1 MKLLISLLILS
12 ASLCAQVFTI
22 QGTVHDAVSGK
33 PLPYANIRVAESGT
47 GAAANTEG
55 NFLLKLPSG
64 EYTLIATF
72 IGYISDSI
80 KVQLPQSQ
88 KTLHF
93 KLAPS
98 TVTLS
103 DVIVLPGEN
112 PALAIIK
119 KAVLRKKERE
129 GSLYRYQNNTYSKLI
144 VESDQQNLMIGSS
157 SVGVSANTESTD
169 SSELNIN
176 AIFENAS
183 ENYFRKPGS
192 KKEIIRG
199 RKQTANI
206 PSYVNTLTGGRII
219 QDFYSNDVAFFG
231 VSLVSPISDDALDYY
246 FFYIADTLSIDN
258 KNIYRI
264 AVTPDNPN
272 NPGFEGSIDVFDGT
286 FDLAGVSLTLNRA
299 ANPGGIFDSVRVNQS
314 FLTYGKSGFTMPVDY
329 RLSARVSLLGFI
341 KIGFSLNSIMYD
353 YLLNEDAS
361 FSDDVFNS
369 ALITVT
375 TDADEADSTFWEK
388 IQVIPATGKEVLAYQ
403 RIDSLSQIPIS
414 FWDRFS
420 FLSPTIQVSD
430 NVSISA
436 PLGMYHFNRV
446 EGNSLDYSVFVYDLW
461 KQRINTSVSA
471 SYGFADKRFKGTLNG
486 SVLLGDYR
494 TQRFYFSLHR
504 KLTELFEPGAPPY
517 GDFFTSLNSLL
528 SKYEFTDYFYS
539 EGIKIGYSDELIPYL
554 NGRLSFEN
562 RTDRSATVNSDF
574 SFFNRDKQYP
584 AVQPIDPVRLN
595 LITVGFT
602 FNPAPY
608 IEDGMFRRR
617 TGMRDFRFSL
627 SGDAT
632 LSGKKT
638 FGSEADFTIYT
649 ASLNTAFRLFRT
661 HTLSVD
667 IRGFYANNPLPFQML
682 QALPGNIDL
691 SAQRGTFR
699 TAGYHKVAGDQS
711 AMVFLEY
718 DFSDRLFK
726 TLNVP
731 LLKDMDIQFSAF
743 LNGTITSL
751 SDKNAIH
758 RGKVKEYARPFYEA
772 GFTIG
777 HLLFPVQLS
786 FAWKLNQRDENNF
799 RIGLTSFIFD

>member
-1 MKLLISLLILS
+1 MKLLTLFLFLS

-22 QGTVHDAVSGK
+22 QGKVTDAATAK
-33 PLPYANIRVAESGT
+33 PLPYANVRVAGSGT
-47 GAAANTEG
+47 GAAANPEG
-55 NFLLKLPSG
+55 YFLLKLPAG

-72 IGYISDSI
+72 IGYVSDTITTRVS
-80 KVQLPQSQ
+80 QSQ
-88 KTLHF
+88 TAVDF
-93 KLAPS
+93 RLAPS
-98 TVTLS
+98 SVTLS
-103 DVIVLPGEN
+103 DVIVTPGGN

-119 KAVLRKKERE
+119 KAVARKKERE
-129 GSLYRYQNNTYSKLI
+129 ASLFRYQNSAYSKLI
-144 VESDQQNLMIGSS
+144 VESDQENLLVGSNS
-157 SVGVSANTESTD
+157 IGVSANTESIDT
-169 SSELNIN
+169 SELNIN

-183 ENYFRKPGS
+183 QNYFQKPGN
-192 KKEIIRG
+192 KKEIISG

-231 VSLVSPISDDALDYY
+231 SSLVSPISDDALDYY
-246 FFYIADTLSIDN
+246 FFYIADTLSVDN
-258 KNIYRI
+258 KNLYRI
-264 AVTPDNPN
+264 ALTPDNPN
-272 NPGFEGSIDVFDGT
+272 NPGFDGFIDIFDGT
-286 FDLAGVSLTLNRA
+286 FDLASVNLTLNRP
-299 ANPGGIFDSVRVNQS
+299 ANPGGIFDSIRVNQS
-314 FLTYGKSGFTMPVDY
+314 FLSFGKSGFTMPVDY
-329 RLSARVSLLGFI
+329 RLSARVSLLGLI
-341 KIGFSLNSIMYD
+341 KIGFSLNSIMYN
-353 YLLNEDAS
+353 YLLNEDAT
-361 FSDDVFNS
+361 FTDDVFNS

-375 TDADEADSTFWEK
+375 TTADDADSTFWESV
-388 IQVIPATGKEVLAYQ
+388 QVIPATGKEVLAYQ
-403 RIDSLSQIPIS
+403 RIDSVSQIPVS

-420 FLSPTIQVSD
+420 FLSPTIPLSD
-430 NVSISA
+430 NLSISA

-446 EGNSLDYSVFVYDLW
+446 EGNSLDYAIYAYDLW
-461 KQRINTSVSA
+461 KQRVDASASA
-471 SYGFADKRFKGTLNG
+471 SYGFADKRFKGVLNG

-494 TQRFYFSLHR
+494 TQRLSFSIHR
-504 KLTELFEPGAPPY
+504 KLAELFEPGAPQY

-528 SKYEFTDYFYS
+528 SKYEFTDYYYS
-539 EGIKIGYSDELIPYL
+539 EGLKLGYSGELIPYL

-584 AVQPIDPVRLN
+584 AVQPVNPVRLN
-595 LITVGFT
+595 LLSVGFT

-608 IEDGMFRRR
+608 IEDGLFRRR
-617 TGMRDFRFSL
+617 IGMRDMRFSV
-627 SGDAT
+627 SADAT
-632 LSGKKT
+632 ISGRKT
-638 FGSEADFTIYT
+638 LGSEADFTIYT
-649 ASLNTAFRLFRT
+649 ASVNTAFRLFRT
-661 HTLSVD
+661 HTLSID
-667 IRGFYANNPLPFQML
+667 IQGFYANNLIPFQFL
-682 QALPGNIDL
+682 HALPGNIDL

-726 TLNVP
+726 SLNIP
-731 LLKDMDIQFSAF
+731 LLKDLDIQFSAF
-743 LNGTITSL
+743 LNGTVTQL

-758 RGKVKEYARPFYEA
+758 RGRVKEYVRPFYEA